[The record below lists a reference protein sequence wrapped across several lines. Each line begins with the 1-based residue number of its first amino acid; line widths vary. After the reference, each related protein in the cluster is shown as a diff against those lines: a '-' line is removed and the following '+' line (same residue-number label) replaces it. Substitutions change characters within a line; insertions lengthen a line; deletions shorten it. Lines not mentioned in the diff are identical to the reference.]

1 MTYTTKYKIGDRIKY
16 RIKKREEV
24 ESPCY
29 FCGGS
34 GEALDYQGHL
44 EECPACEGSGY
55 LWDEVPVEKEL
66 EKVITEINITEDLFG
81 KVKIQYRVSHYEYVK
96 EEDVIS

>member
-66 EKVITEINITEDLFG
+66 EKSLTTCSDSFIDWATFKERSTI
-81 KVKIQYRVSHYEYVK
+81 VSIPVF
-96 EEDVIS
+96 ISLV